1 MAPQTSLGNILI
13 VDDEE
18 AITDLLSLNLRSEGY
33 NVAVISRTSEVDL
46 RELRSFHL
54 VIVDGKIKTS
64 RDSLSSK
71 NQKNRP

>member
-54 VIVDGKIKTS
+54 VIVDGK
-64 RDSLSSK
+64 
-71 NQKNRP
+71 NQD